1 MSCRFCAIW
10 RKNEDYDWHRDD
22 NAGMCTLNPVWV
34 ETNDQHFCSHF
45 LMAVQY
51 ASESTLMF
59 ENNRALHAAKQL
71 ETVERKRRI
80 AAEKTSKQLRQQ
92 IKALKQQVR
101 T

>member
-10 RKNEDYDWHRDD
+10 RKNEDYDWKRDD

-45 LMAVQY
+45 LMEVAY
-51 ASESTLMF
+51 PGESTLVF
-59 ENNRALHAAKQL
+59 ENNRALHAAIKSSAA
-71 ETVERKRRI
+71 ERKRRM

-92 IKALKQQVR
+92 IKILKQKVQ